1 MKLKLNQSY
10 NIAELIE
17 LVKNKQDRDLDN
29 SGKAK
34 YNLENSYCVYISKD
48 EKLNKHSIL
57 YVGKPVEIDDDDN
70 EIYPKEV
77 LENNLEMCYSDEDF
91 QDVIDLAYAQ
101 KSNASIDEIIRC
113 LNHYVENDTFLD
125 LV

>member
-1 MKLKLNQSY
+1 M
-10 NIAELIE
+10 
-17 LVKNKQDRDLDN
+17 DN